1 MFTRLGP
8 GCSNGNVRK
17 RVETGGFIMSEV
29 GYDSGSRLTEHAH
42 ENAHFCFVI
51 RGTYTETHGRQEIA
65 CRPSTVTFRPA
76 GEAHEDRFD
85 QDDVEVV
92 TLEVPPSWTERLSQ
106 ESIALRHSLT
116 FQGGSV
122 PWLADR
128 LVSEFRRMD
137 AGARLVMEGIALEM
151 IAESAR
157 HTATTERS
165 LPEWLA
171 KARELLHARF
181 SERLTLDDIASEV
194 GVHPVHLA
202 TVFRKKYDRTV
213 GEYVRERRID
223 YARRELV
230 SGTTPLATIAL
241 DAGFANQGHF
251 SSTFKQITGFTP
263 AAYRRSFARRLNRPQ
278 TA

>member
-8 GCSNGNVRK
+8 GCSNGEVRK
-17 RVETGGFIMSEV
+17 RVEAGGFIMSEV

-42 ENAHFCFVI
+42 ENAHFWFVV
-51 RGTYTETHGRQEIA
+51 RGTYTETHGRQAIA
-65 CRPSTVTFRPA
+65 CKPSTVTFRPA

-92 TLEVPPSWTERLSQ
+92 TLEIPPVWTERLTA
-106 ESIALRHSLT
+106 ESISLGRSLA

-122 PWLADR
+122 SWLADR
-128 LVSEFRRMD
+128 LVSELRRMD
-137 AGARLVMEGIALEM
+137 AGARLIMEGIALEM

-157 HTATTERS
+157 HAVSSERS
-165 LPEWLA
+165 LPNWLA
-171 KARELLHARF
+171 KTRELLNARF
-181 SERLTLDDIASEV
+181 RERLTLDDIACEV

-202 TVFRKKYDRTV
+202 TVFRKKYDCTV
-213 GEYVRERRID
+213 GDCVRERRID

-230 SGTTPLATIAL
+230 TGTTPLATIAL

-251 SSTFKQITGFTP
+251 SSTFKRITGFTP
-263 AAYRRSFARRLNRPQ
+263 AAYRRSFSTRLNQPQ